1 MNRRRFLKTLLGVG
15 AATVVTPAGG
25 YLYARYVEP
34 ERLTIERTL
43 IPIPGL
49 PSALD
54 GFKIVQMSDFHLF
67 PFTEIALISEAVAK
81 ANELKPDLIVLT
93 GDYVLGDPNAI
104 FELAPVLA
112 GLNGRQGVFAILGNH
127 DWWTNVKAVK
137 LGFAEAGLTVL
148 QNQGMALGEGR
159 DNLYLAGVDDC
170 WSGKP
175 DFEAA
180 MADHPAGATTI
191 LLAHEPDF
199 ADTFAQDG
207 RLALQLSGHSH
218 GGQVRLP
225 GVGALVLPSYG
236 QRYDMGL
243 NRVGQM
249 WVYTTRGIGVVG
261 PPVRLNCPPEIS
273 ELILTRS

>member
-1 MNRRRFLKTLLGVG
+1 MNRRRFLKTLAGVG
-15 AATVVTPAGG
+15 AMAALTPAGG
-25 YLYARYVEP
+25 YLYARYIEP
-34 ERLTIERTL
+34 EQLTIERIQ
-43 IPIPGL
+43 IPIPNL

-67 PFTEIALISEAVAK
+67 PFTQIELIAEAVTK
-81 ANELKPDLIVLT
+81 ANELEPDLIVLT
-93 GDYVLGDPNAI
+93 GDYVLGDPRSI

-112 GLNGRQGVFAILGNH
+112 GLNGRQGLFAILGNH
-127 DWWTNVKAVK
+127 DWWTNVEVVK
-137 LGFAEAGLTVL
+137 LGFAEAGITLL
-148 QNQGMALGEGR
+148 QNQGIALSEGAAT
-159 DNLYLAGVDDC
+159 LYLAGVDDC

-175 DFEAA
+175 DLRAA
-180 MADHPAGATTI
+180 MADYPAGATAI

-199 ADTFAQDG
+199 ADTFAQDN

-225 GVGALVLPSYG
+225 GIGALVLPSYG
-236 QRYDMGL
+236 ERYDMGL
-243 NRVGQM
+243 NRVEQM

-273 ELILTRS
+273 ELILVR

>member
-1 MNRRRFLKTLLGVG
+1 MNRRRFLKTLAGVG
-15 AATVVTPAGG
+15 AAAVLTPAGG

-34 ERLTIERTL
+34 EQLTIERTL
-43 IPIPGL
+43 IPLPGL

-67 PFTEIALISEAVAK
+67 PFTEIALIEEAVAK
-81 ANELKPDLIVLT
+81 ANRLKPDLIVLT
-93 GDYVLGDPNAI
+93 GDYVLSDPRSI

-112 GLNGRQGVFAILGNH
+112 SLNARQGVFAILGNH
-127 DWWTNVKAVK
+127 DWWTNVDVVK
-137 LGFAEAGLTVL
+137 LGFGEAGLTLL
-148 QNQGMALGEGR
+148 QNQGIALTEGAAT
-159 DNLYLAGVDDC
+159 LYLAGIDDC

-175 DFEAA
+175 DLMAA
-180 MADHPAGATTI
+180 MADYPAGATTI

-199 ADTFAQDG
+199 ADTFAKDS
-207 RLALQLSGHSH
+207 RIALQLSGHSH

-236 QRYDMGL
+236 KRYDMGL
-243 NRVGQM
+243 NQAGQL

-273 ELILTRS
+273 ELILVS